1 MPKRLKIIETR
12 RGIKELI
19 ELEGKTR
26 EVVGKVFLRLKDDKY
41 RDSPLR
47 KIKIKIKEGE
57 IKIYKPPRAKS
68 KLILMKKDGKLY
80 SLILKGP

>member
-26 EVVGKVFLRLKDDKY
+26 EVVGKVFLRLKDDQY
-41 RDSPLR
+41 RSSPLR
-47 KIKIKIKEGE
+47 KVKIKEGE
-57 IKIYKPPRAKS
+57 IIQYRPKGAKS

>member
-1 MPKRLKIIETR
+1 MPRRLKIVETR
-12 RGIKELI
+12 KRIKEFI

-26 EVVGKVFLRLKDDKY
+26 EVVGKVLLRLKDYQY
-41 RDSPLR
+41 RGSSLR
-47 KIKIKIKEGE
+47 DIRIKEGE